1 MSARADVTALPRGRD
16 EHALD
21 AYSRAI
27 VDVVDTVGPCVA
39 SLAVRRWRRE
49 GAGSG
54 FVVAPD
60 GVLLTNSHVVH
71 GASHVQV
78 RLRDGSELRGRVV
91 GDDPATDLAVVR
103 VDAHQLAYLE
113 VGEARPV
120 PGQLAI
126 AIGNPLGFD
135 ATVSAGVVSATGRT
149 LHQGGGRM
157 IDDLV
162 QHTAPLNPGSSG
174 GPLAG
179 GHGQLL
185 GINTAV
191 IHRSQG
197 IGFAIPTATA
207 SWVLGQLLRHGAV
220 RRSVLG
226 IAGMTRPLLGRL
238 RELRERGSASA
249 VEVQEVQR
257 DGAAARAGVRPG
269 DVLLAFEGVPV
280 ESITGL
286 SRALWRFPPGQRARL
301 DVARDGRALELEIIP
316 DRG

>member
-1 MSARADVTALPRGRD
+1 MSARAERARNKPSD
-16 EHALD
+16 ERALD

-27 VDVVDTVGPCVA
+27 VDVVEAVGPAVA

-71 GASHVQV
+71 GATHVQV
-78 RLRDGSELRGRVV
+78 RLRDGRELRGSVV
-91 GDDPATDLAVVR
+91 GDDPATDLAVVK
-103 VDAHQLAYLE
+103 VHAQQLPYVE

-149 LHQGGGRM
+149 LHQGRGRP

-207 SWVLGQLLRHGAV
+207 SWVLGQLLANGAV
-220 RRSVLG
+220 RRAVLG

-238 RELRERGSASA
+238 RALREGGSASA

-269 DVLLAFEGVPV
+269 DVLLAFDGAPI

-286 SRALWRFPPGQRARL
+286 TRTLWRFEPGRPARL
-301 DVARDGRALELEIIP
+301 DVSRDGRALTVEIVP